1 MITASVLLIIF
12 GLFGTLV
19 ALVIRQRA
27 IAYRDDYRDEFALS
41 ELALK
46 GPVRSKRHLQAES
59 TRLRNAALARR
70 KVDRACM
77 AHTHKFKHA

>member
-1 MITASVLLIIF
+1 MITASILLIIF

-19 ALVIRQRA
+19 ALVIRQKA
-27 IAYRDDYRDEFALS
+27 IAYRDHYRDEIALN

-46 GPVRSKRHLQAES
+46 GPVRSKRPLQAES

-70 KVDRACM
+70 KVDRACL
-77 AHTHKFKHA
+77 AHTHKFKHV

>member
-19 ALVIRQRA
+19 ALVIRQKA
-27 IAYRDDYRDEFALS
+27 IAYRDDYRDEAALS

-46 GPVRSKRHLQAES
+46 GAVRSKQPLQAES

>member
-1 MITASVLLIIF
+1 MITASALLIIF
-12 GLFGTLV
+12 GFFGILV
-19 ALVIRQRA
+19 ALVIRQKA
-27 IAYRDDYRDEFALS
+27 IAYREDYRDEVALN

-46 GPVRSKRHLQAES
+46 GPVRGKRPLQAES

>member
-1 MITASVLLIIF
+1 MITASVLLITF

-19 ALVIRQRA
+19 ALAIREKA
-27 IAYRDDYRDEFALS
+27 IAYRDDYRDQASLN

-46 GPVRSKRHLQAES
+46 GPARSKRPLQAES

-70 KVDRACM
+70 KVDRACL
-77 AHTHKFKHA
+77 AHTHKFKHV